1 MGRMN
6 EQMNLLLRH
15 FKRWSKNSHLWQFK
29 VSEIVMVFSE
39 AFGLKKKKSPKVIYH
54 LLKAAQN
61 NSSLFLACGN

>member
-39 AFGLKKKKSPKVIYH
+39 AFGLKKKKVP
-54 LLKAAQN
+54 
-61 NSSLFLACGN
+61 

>member
-39 AFGLKKKKSPKVIYH
+39 AFGLKKKSPLKLSIIYR
-54 LLKAAQN
+54 KQPKTTAAC
-61 NSSLFLACGN
+61 F